1 MRSPMTADCFA
12 GETSVVVLVIYRL
25 EGREGAPC
33 SPCRRI
39 FCLAHRSIVDQPRPA
54 LVVNRLLLR
63 LSATDLLILNHSF
76 ASRIHSFLTFAADG
90 GASSTAFL
98 LPSAALP
105 SLCSSNE
112 PSNSAKRALR

>member
-54 LVVNRLLLR
+54 LVVNKTVVTIISYRPTHTQSLICITDSLFLDLCCRWRRL
-63 LSATDLLILNHSF
+63 
-76 ASRIHSFLTFAADG
+76 
-90 GASSTAFL
+90 
-98 LPSAALP
+98 
-105 SLCSSNE
+105 
-112 PSNSAKRALR
+112 

>member
-1 MRSPMTADCFA
+1 MTADCFA

-39 FCLAHRSIVDQPRPA
+39 FCLAHPSIIDQPRPA

-63 LSATDLLILNHSF
+63 LSATDLLNNSF

>member
-1 MRSPMTADCFA
+1 MYVILWRLVQERDRERESERETMQSPMTADCFA

-54 LVVNRLLLR
+54 LVVNKTVVMIISYRP
-63 LSATDLLILNHSF
+63 TQ
-76 ASRIHSFLTFAADG
+76 
-90 GASSTAFL
+90 
-98 LPSAALP
+98 
-105 SLCSSNE
+105 
-112 PSNSAKRALR
+112 